1 MNTSEQKTVVIGGI
15 SGGIGSALAEQLCR
29 TGDRVVGFARNTQG
43 LEALRARH
51 PEIEVH
57 SCDATDSRSA
67 QQLLRAD
74 HRNPRPNRCLCTCD
88 RFDFPQA
95 RPPHLDRGLAPHRSD

>member
-29 TGDRVVGFARNTQG
+29 TGDRVIGFARNAQG

-51 PEIEVH
+51 PEIETH
-57 SCDATDSRSA
+57 SCDATDPEALS
-67 QQLLRAD
+67 
-74 HRNPRPNRCLCTCD
+74 TCFEQIIATHGQID
-88 RFDFPQA
+88 AYAHAIGSIFLKPA
-95 RPPHLDRGLAPHRSD
+95 HHLH